1 MSQEHPRP
9 RRTGRLETRPDAQH
23 LVLERSFRAPIQD
36 VWAAVTDPDRLARWI
51 GTWTGDPASGAVV
64 FEMTAESAPPQPCR
78 ITVCEPPTRLGL
90 ELMEPDGAAP
100 WTLTV
105 VLTAHGG
112 TTTLTFDQ
120 ALGPSAPVRDVG
132 PGWGVLPRPS
142 GRRRDGGRRRRHH
155 VGCVRAHGR
164 GVPRLLNRLWCPS
177 GRSHPERGA
186 WRYAGKVPTATEK
199 VDAVSRSGPLSRGG
213 QTRLPSESSP
223 PTVPVTP
230 IILKA
235 PCWLCRSHNG
245 AMPNI
250 QIKDVPEQTHAILRS
265 RAAAAHQSLQEY
277 LLAHLIRDAQQPTVE
292 EVLDRAGSR
301 AGGKLSLAD
310 AVSALR
316 SERARR

>member
-51 GTWTGDPASGAVV
+51 GTWTGDPSSGAVV

-90 ELMEPDGAAP
+90 ELLEPDGAAP

-132 PGWGVLPRPS
+132 PGWEYYLDRLVAAET
-142 GRRRDGGRRRRHH
+142 GGD
-155 VGCVRAHGR
+155 VAAITWDAY
-164 GVPRLLNRLWCPS
+164 VPM
-177 GRSHPERGA
+177 GE
-186 WRYAGKVPTATEK
+186 
-199 VDAVSRSGPLSRGG
+199 
-213 QTRLPSESSP
+213 
-223 PTVPVTP
+223 
-230 IILKA
+230 
-235 PCWLCRSHNG
+235 
-245 AMPNI
+245 
-250 QIKDVPEQTHAILRS
+250 
-265 RAAAAHQSLQEY
+265 EY
-277 LLAHLIRDAQQPTVE
+277 LD
-292 EVLDRAGSR
+292 S
-301 AGGKLSLAD
+301 
-310 AVSALR
+310 
-316 SERARR
+316 